1 MRSSMK
7 SAIFI
12 CGKCRK
18 NRIDCGILLFGT
30 NCIGCLSCVQ
40 YCPNQAINIGSIT
53 KHRKRYHNANIKA
66 TGLMEKIYHID

>member
-1 MRSSMK
+1 M
-7 SAIFI
+7 
-12 CGKCRK
+12 
-18 NRIDCGILLFGT
+18 LLSGT